1 MVRLLLF
8 YELEIKTVYSFISW
22 KVRYFHW
29 KCERNRKHLKPLSN
43 LSKNKFWICLDS
55 QNTAHREYNI
65 LYSLWASPLLRKS
78 ELLYIRDKISYNDI
92 KYYFAF
98 LQKDRESGVWRMKVL
113 LSNVSRKNGYM
124 IIDVFFSVLSGM
136 NYPVLAHDD
145 TMLKFIDV
153 DEKFKKTEIR
163 YDFRTRKI
171 IMG

>member
-1 MVRLLLF
+1 M
-8 YELEIKTVYSFISW
+8 I
-22 KVRYFHW
+22 
-29 KCERNRKHLKPLSN
+29 LSITLPSCRRTEN
-43 LSKNKFWICLDS
+43 QGVKNEGIIVECF
-55 QNTAHREYNI
+55 E
-65 LYSLWASPLLRKS
+65 
-78 ELLYIRDKISYNDI
+78 E
-92 KYYFAF
+92 
-98 LQKDRESGVWRMKVL
+98 
-113 LSNVSRKNGYM
+113 NGYM

>member
-1 MVRLLLF
+1 MSSLDAVKRSIFIDYRGGGFVCLF
-8 YELEIKTVYSFISW
+8 FK
-22 KVRYFHW
+22 
-29 KCERNRKHLKPLSN
+29 
-43 LSKNKFWICLDS
+43 
-55 QNTAHREYNI
+55 
-65 LYSLWASPLLRKS
+65 LYKS
-78 ELLYIRDKISYNDI
+78 ELLYIGDKISYNDI

-163 YDFRTRKI
+163 YDFRTLKI

>member
-1 MVRLLLF
+1 MNSDF
-8 YELEIKTVYSFISW
+8 PPTA
-22 KVRYFHW
+22 
-29 KCERNRKHLKPLSN
+29 NAQLS
-43 LSKNKFWICLDS
+43 SK
-55 QNTAHREYNI
+55 
-65 LYSLWASPLLRKS
+65 ASPLLRKS

>member
-1 MVRLLLF
+1 
-8 YELEIKTVYSFISW
+8 
-22 KVRYFHW
+22 
-29 KCERNRKHLKPLSN
+29 
-43 LSKNKFWICLDS
+43 
-55 QNTAHREYNI
+55 
-65 LYSLWASPLLRKS
+65 
-78 ELLYIRDKISYNDI
+78 
-92 KYYFAF
+92 
-98 LQKDRESGVWRMKVL
+98 MKVL

-145 TMLKFIDV
+145 TIDV